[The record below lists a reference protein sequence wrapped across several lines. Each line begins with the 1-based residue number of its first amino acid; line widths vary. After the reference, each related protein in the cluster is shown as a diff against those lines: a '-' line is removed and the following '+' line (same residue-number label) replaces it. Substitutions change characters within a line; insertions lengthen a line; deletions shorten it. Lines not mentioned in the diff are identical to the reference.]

1 MKLTKEQRDLI
12 RTSKLLSTAQKGPKG
27 PTWVAK
33 PKQVDSSLHT
43 EEVHNPHFHT
53 HNVRFEQML
62 RKAGL

>member
-1 MKLTKEQRDLI
+1 MKLTKEQKDLI
-12 RTSKLLSTAQKGPKG
+12 RKRLLSNAQKPNG

-43 EEVHNPHFHT
+43 EEVHNPHFHS
-53 HNVRFEQML
+53 HNLKFEQML